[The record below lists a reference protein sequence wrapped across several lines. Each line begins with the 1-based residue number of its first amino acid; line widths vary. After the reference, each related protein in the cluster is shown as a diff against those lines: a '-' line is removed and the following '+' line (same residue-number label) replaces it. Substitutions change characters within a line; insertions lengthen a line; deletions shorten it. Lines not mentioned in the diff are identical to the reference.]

1 MNPYP
6 KGDVRYTDTFDE
18 SLASY
23 KTTTLEEA
31 KKFYGDYFGA
41 SNAELAVVGDFDDA
55 EIAKLAAELFG
66 DWKSPAAL
74 HARGLAVPGASR
86 LSTKVSRRPTRPTPS
101 SSRARIWRSATTTP
115 TIRLSCWATTCSA
128 AVS

>member
-6 KGDVRYTDTFDE
+6 KGDVRYTETFDE

-23 KTTTLEEA
+23 KTATLEDA
-31 KKFYGDYFGA
+31 KRFYGDYFGA

-66 DWKSPAAL
+66 GWKSPPPSRACP
-74 HARGLAVPGASR
+74 RRISRSR
-86 LSTKVSRRPTRPTPS
+86 LSTRVSRRPTRPMPS
-101 SSRARIWRSATTTP
+101 SSRARISRSATTTRI
-115 TIRLSCWATTCSA
+115 IRPSCWATTCSA